1 MKPNS
6 LKHDRLQVLQYFLS
20 LRGVHIPQ
28 SRSFPARCV
37 ALDPITDTRLLF
49 LHFFGAGLPLAAGG
63 RHCRT
68 GRRMGPQDGPQ
79 DDKEWMRQLQP
90 PPPTP
95 ASGWGQTYALHK
107 FPALRNAPD
116 VSIFFSL
123 RTNPAYFQVD
133 FRTANFSLGGT
144 LFHHTKSKQ
153 SFRQTRLYIRKQIKV
168 KHRKCTNTCIHAC
181 CVQTLFIQS
190 S

>member
-90 PPPTP
+90 PPPRRHRDE
-95 ASGWGQTYALHK
+95 G
-107 FPALRNAPD
+107 
-116 VSIFFSL
+116 
-123 RTNPAYFQVD
+123 
-133 FRTANFSLGGT
+133 
-144 LFHHTKSKQ
+144 
-153 SFRQTRLYIRKQIKV
+153 RLM
-168 KHRKCTNTCIHAC
+168 
-181 CVQTLFIQS
+181 LFINFRRCETLQTFPYFS
-190 S
+190 PWGLIPHISKWISGQRISVLEGHSFITRKANKAFGKHVYIYASK